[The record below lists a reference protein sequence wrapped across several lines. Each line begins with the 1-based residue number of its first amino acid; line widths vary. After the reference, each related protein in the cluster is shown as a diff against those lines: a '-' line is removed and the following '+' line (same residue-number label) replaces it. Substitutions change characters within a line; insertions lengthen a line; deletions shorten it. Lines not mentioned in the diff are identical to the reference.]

1 MPALIKFCKPWTSGG
16 AIFEAR
22 ETVLFSVVTAPL
34 SSMLAALGEFIE
46 EGIPFKNYSNPPAIG
61 LVLITASCLADCP
74 IDPLGIEPRVQG
86 IICSGENL
94 VS

>member
-1 MPALIKFCKPWTSGG
+1 MLTLIKFCKPWTSGG

-34 SSMLAALGEFIE
+34 SSMLAALGELIE
-46 EGIPFKNYSNPPAIG
+46 EGIPFRNDSNPPAIG
-61 LVLITASCLADCP
+61 LAMITASCLADWP
-74 IDPLGIEPRVQG
+74 IDPLGIELSAQG
-86 IICSGENL
+86 TICSGQNS